1 MRKYKKIANIFYL
14 CSLVFFVLAALNF
27 TGASDIKGAI
37 IYVCIGFV
45 LFGSGSLLTKK
56 DKKDDSSQK

>member
-1 MRKYKKIANIFYL
+1 MKKYKKIANIFYL

-45 LFGSGSLLTKK
+45 LFCSGSVIAKK
-56 DKKDDSSQK
+56 DKKDDDGQK